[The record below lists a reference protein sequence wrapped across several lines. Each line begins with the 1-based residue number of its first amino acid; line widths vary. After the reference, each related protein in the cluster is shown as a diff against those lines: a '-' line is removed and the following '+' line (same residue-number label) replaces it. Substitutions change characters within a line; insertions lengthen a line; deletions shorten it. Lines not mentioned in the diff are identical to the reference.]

1 MKSILYYFQIKLL
14 LSENQRKKFNLFV
27 FLTLITMCLEV
38 IGISLVVPIITLLSG
53 SAVNFDKLNIAYLAN
68 LSLSQTTFVILSLL
82 IFVTTIKVILTT
94 FFNHIIYKFYKDIR
108 VSLSN
113 KIYSIYLRKP
123 YEYYLSKN
131 SATLIR
137 NIDEV
142 RWFVASV
149 KYLLFLFA
157 ECFMVIGIFTFIFIY
172 EPVGATFA
180 VLILGSFGYLIYKK
194 IQSNVNTLGF
204 QKRYH
209 DQFRLMFLQQ
219 GFHAIKDIKVKNKEN
234 SFIEHFSHHNS
245 KSTNYQFKHEF
256 IQTLPK
262 LFLEWLLV
270 LSVVL
275 LIGIFFTQGKD
286 FSQTLPTLGLFMVA
300 AFRLMPSITRIMNYI
315 QSIKFGEAVIKSI
328 HDEIYQIDK
337 KSIIESRNEKII
349 FKKSIELKDINFN
362 YNNSNK
368 NILSG
373 VNLNIK
379 FGDSVGILGF
389 SGSGKT
395 TLINII
401 LGLLKSTTGKIL
413 IDGKD
418 INTGLQSWQ
427 SHIGYVSQ
435 SVYLTDD
442 TLKKNIAFGS
452 MKDED
457 IDPNKIKKALKD
469 SQLEEL
475 VLSLNNGLDTKLG
488 EFGERISG
496 GERQR
501 IGIARAL
508 YNDPKLLILDESTN
522 SLDSQ
527 TEEKILEDVI
537 SLNKSMT
544 IIMIAHRLSTLSK
557 CNRILKL
564 SNSNIEEVN
573 VKSNN

>member
-1 MKSILYYFQIKLL
+1 
-14 LSENQRKKFNLFV
+14 
-27 FLTLITMCLEV
+27 
-38 IGISLVVPIITLLSG
+38 
-53 SAVNFDKLNIAYLAN
+53 
-68 LSLSQTTFVILSLL
+68 
-82 IFVTTIKVILTT
+82 
-94 FFNHIIYKFYKDIR
+94 
-108 VSLSN
+108 
-113 KIYSIYLRKP
+113 
-123 YEYYLSKN
+123 
-131 SATLIR
+131 
-137 NIDEV
+137 
-142 RWFVASV
+142 
-149 KYLLFLFA
+149 
-157 ECFMVIGIFTFIFIY
+157 
-172 EPVGATFA
+172 
-180 VLILGSFGYLIYKK
+180 
-194 IQSNVNTLGF
+194 
-204 QKRYH
+204 
-209 DQFRLMFLQQ
+209 
-219 GFHAIKDIKVKNKEN
+219 
-234 SFIEHFSHHNS
+234 
-245 KSTNYQFKHEF
+245 
-256 IQTLPK
+256 
-262 LFLEWLLV
+262 
-270 LSVVL
+270 
-275 LIGIFFTQGKD
+275 
-286 FSQTLPTLGLFMVA
+286 MVA
-300 AFRLMPSITRIMNYI
+300 AFRLMPSITKIMNCI
-315 QSIKFGEAVIKSI
+315 QSIKWGEAVIKSI

-469 SQLEEL
+469 SQLEKL